1 MCVCQ
6 KPHWPHRP
14 AWPSTISTGA
24 NTGSRLQLNIHPRG
38 QLSGRKQTHLWWPG
52 LCGGMTYA
60 PTCQMSLARFDSPGR
75 VAPLPVHYV
84 LIRLI
89 VLSECK
95 CWLLFHG
102 STGRRFAQMRSKLM
116 SQLFTVNYLS
126 VITPQRI
133 CRASLPIFSQAF
145 LFNLTSTSHLDAA
158 HCDHSFLLPSCREL
172 SALLYGNLMVI
183 GEGML
188 LSNCQ
193 CLFKLSSQLDAAKRW
208 LERLSFSHILSS
220 VPLNVK
226 KSTLQI
232 WQV

>member
-145 LFNLTSTSHLDAA
+145 LFNVTSTSHLDAA

-172 SALLYGNLMVI
+172 SALL
-183 GEGML
+183 
-188 LSNCQ
+188 
-193 CLFKLSSQLDAAKRW
+193 
-208 LERLSFSHILSS
+208 
-220 VPLNVK
+220 
-226 KSTLQI
+226 
-232 WQV
+232 

>member
-1 MCVCQ
+1 MINGSSVTCHHLPAGVCVPGCVTCLYCMQLCAFLKQIHTQMCVCIHRLVCPCLVMCVCQ

-24 NTGSRLQLNIHPRG
+24 NSGSRLQLNIHPRG

-84 LIRLI
+84 LIRII

-102 STGRRFAQMRSKLM
+102 STGRRFAQMKSKLM
-116 SQLFTVNYLS
+116 SQLFTLNYLS
-126 VITPQRI
+126 VITPQRT

-172 SALLYGNLMVI
+172 SALL
-183 GEGML
+183 
-188 LSNCQ
+188 
-193 CLFKLSSQLDAAKRW
+193 
-208 LERLSFSHILSS
+208 
-220 VPLNVK
+220 
-226 KSTLQI
+226 
-232 WQV
+232 